1 MNNLIKILSGND
13 DKSILMG
20 DIIRV
25 LTLYFGQLWF
35 TELLMELEG
44 FRRSL
49 NEFQGL
55 NEDEVREAINELESI
70 GLIKVERRF
79 KSTLFSESI
88 PDLMIKINNLTEIK
102 NIISNDKRLNKYLKL
117 RDEALKALREF
128 KL

>member
-49 NEFQGL
+49 NKFQGL